1 MMSSNSSKQ
10 NVIVVNSS
18 HYLPTGSGNKF
29 VYKFQPSVAFS
40 SNDKI
45 GVQSLSIFNSFFNI
59 SDTYGNNTFQFSF
72 PCFNPNT
79 GSSAV
84 FQGYIGNSI
93 QFQGQITNPTNIEL
107 NGSSISQV
115 STFTGF
121 VGGTKTAIAGGYI
134 TGNQLKITSGTP
146 ALTIGMWINGS
157 STRIVSGS
165 NALGWTLSDSALS
178 PTGSL
183 QSPSTAIFATTAG
196 NILWITSTPSV
207 AVPSTGT
214 ALTNTIYVQASG
226 LTSQTITNLSIA
238 QISPASV
245 TLTSS
250 TPIYLSSRSFSAG
263 VGSTTFIGTSDGTV
277 YPGMSLNFGGS
288 TYTIQNPSV
297 IGTALTFT
305 LSSIAGIFPTTTI
318 SNVAIPS
325 NSFSILTVSGT
336 PVGSG
341 IFLPG
346 TTMTLS
352 GVGIGSNVVVLDQ
365 ISSSG
370 SLTGV
375 AGVYKISYN
384 SNTAVQTMYANDSI
398 INNTNLYVSS
408 VSSGSIIPS
417 MQFQIAGQTITINS
431 LVSPGIYSISSS
443 SGTIP
448 SIYPQQISAST
459 NFSNSIT
466 LNVTIPNGYYDA
478 SSLNYFLQNVCIA
491 NNCYL
496 TDATGSGI
504 NTYFFEILQN
514 STYYGFQINVYPLPK
529 VLPNTLVYPSGASW
543 TLLNDGNSY
552 TPVLSIGAG
561 LQKYFGF
568 SSNIKSKTSGQI
580 AIDSNGI
587 MNIPASVTTL
597 QNSQTNLYLSNSA
610 TVVKT
615 YTFISDVCPIIHTV
629 NSLVMD
635 CNLITSRFN
644 TDRSNTFFSIPMSA
658 SFGNLITVGP
668 FPPCLCSIYGGIYQQ
683 IELSFYDT
691 NGSPV
696 NVRDSDATITL
707 VLSVEND
714 IQPHTQRTMM

>member
-1 MMSSNSSKQ
+1 MSSNSSKQ
-10 NVIVVNSS
+10 NVIVINSS

-29 VYKFQPSVAFS
+29 VYRFSPSVAFS
-40 SNDKI
+40 SNDRI

-59 SDTYGNNTFQFSF
+59 SDTYGNNTFQFTF

-84 FQGYIGNSI
+84 FQAYIGNSV
-93 QFQGQITNPTNIEL
+93 QFQGQITNPTNIEIT
-107 NGSSISQV
+107 GSTISQT

-121 VGGTKTAIAGGYI
+121 IGGTKTAITSGYI

-146 ALTIGMWINGS
+146 ALSIGMWLNGS

-165 NALGWTLSDSALS
+165 NALGWMLSDSALS

-183 QSPSTAIFATTAG
+183 QSPSTTIFATTAG
-196 NILWITSTPSV
+196 NILWITSTPS
-207 AVPSTGT
+207 ATVPSSGV

-226 LTSQTITNLSIA
+226 FSSQTITNLSIG
-238 QISPASV
+238 QVSPASV

-250 TPIYLSSRSFSAG
+250 TPIYLSTRNFSAG
-263 VGSTTFIGTSDGTV
+263 LGTSTFSGTGDGVV
-277 YPGMSLNFGGS
+277 YPGMAFTVNGTSYIISNPIVSGTSL
-288 TYTIQNPSV
+288 
-297 IGTALTFT
+297 T
-305 LSSIAGIFPTTTI
+305 LSLSGIAGIFPGTSI
-318 SNVAIPS
+318 SNVSVPS
-325 NSFSILTVSGT
+325 NAFSILTVSGS
-336 PVGSG
+336 PIGNG

-346 TTMTLS
+346 STMTLS
-352 GVGIGSNVVVLDQ
+352 GAGISSNVQVLDQ

-375 AGVYKISYN
+375 AGVYKVSYN
-384 SNTAVQTMYANDSI
+384 SNTPVQTIYANDSVS
-398 INNTNLYVSS
+398 NNTNLYVSS
-408 VSSGSIIPS
+408 VSSGSIIPN

-478 SSLNYFLQNVCIA
+478 STLNYFLQNVCIA

-496 TDATGSGI
+496 TDAAGSGI

-529 VLPNTLVYPSGASW
+529 VLPSTLAYPSGASW
-543 TLLNDGNSY
+543 TLLNDGNNY
-552 TPVLSIGAG
+552 TPVLTIGSG

-568 SSNIKSKTSGQI
+568 SNNIISKTSGQI
-580 AIDSNGI
+580 AIDSSNGF

-597 QNSQTNLYLSNSA
+597 QNSQTSLYLSNSA

-635 CNLITSRFN
+635 CNLITSKFN

-714 IQPHTQRTMM
+714 IQPHTQRM